1 MPTKV
6 WFSNYQNTGE
16 QRMVDSMVN
25 EAIRQFGVDV
35 FYVPRNLTNLDPL
48 LTEDAQSTYD
58 RAILV
63 AMYLK
68 SNLGY
73 QGDRNLMSKF
83 AGLEIRDQLIM
94 QLART
99 EFANEVGIPTG
110 LERPRE
116 GDVVF
121 FPLHKKCFVI
131 RYVEAQQVFYQ
142 LGQLYSW
149 DLTLELFEYSS
160 EIFNTGIPDIDVLQ
174 TKFSLNVLDY
184 ALRDE
189 NGHVLVTE
197 TGAVITNEKFVMPS
211 IDPLSQ
217 NEPIDGLA
225 VDLDLY
231 DFTTSYPDPFS
242 EGKVGN
248 R

>member
-6 WFSNYQNTGE
+6 WFQNYTNTGE
-16 QRMVDSMVN
+16 QGLVDSLVN
-25 EAIRQFGVDV
+25 EAIRQYGTDV
-35 FYVPRNLTNLDPL
+35 YYCPRTLTKLDSI
-48 LTEDAQSTYD
+48 LTEDAQSAYNQ
-58 RAILV
+58 ALMIE
-63 AMYLK
+63 MYLK

-73 QGDRNLMSKF
+73 QGDKNLMSKF
-83 AGLEIRDQLIM
+83 GLEIRDQLIM
-94 QLART
+94 QVART
-99 EFANEVGIPTG
+99 AFSMHVGISTG
-110 LERPRE
+110 LDRPRE

-121 FPLHKKCFVI
+121 FPFHKKCFII
-131 RYVEAQQVFYQ
+131 RYVEAHQVFYQ

-149 DLTLELFEYSS
+149 DLTLELFEYSN
-160 EIFNTGIPDIDVLQ
+160 ETFNTGIPDIDVLQ
-174 TKFSLNVLDY
+174 TKFSTNVLDY

-189 NGHVLVTE
+189 NGNILVTE
-197 TGAVITNEKFVMPS
+197 ANSVITNELFNIPL
-211 IDPLSQ
+211 IDPLAQ
-217 NEPIDGLA
+217 NEPFDKEA